1 MANKIGLEIWAC
13 LILRREGA
21 HYFQATGIWASY
33 DQDSA
38 TLNLKQWCKDGLN
51 YLWWWEHL
59 GLWWLWCP
67 QADVLIRQWFHGGCF
82 SWVQLAFLG
91 SGLFFEPHSPAL
103 PINNVSSDIILIHS
117 SFHFFAPKN
126 PTDTTPYLRNQAWA
140 TKVFHLDCCNS
151 LGAFCMYCSFCL
163 KYFFAPILVTCFH
176 TSSGLC

>member
-1 MANKIGLEIWAC
+1 MSLLWSRLSHFEPQAMMQRWFKLSVVVRASRSLMAVVSTGWCSNK
-13 LILRREGA
+13 
-21 HYFQATGIWASY
+21 TVVS
-33 DQDSA
+33 
-38 TLNLKQWCKDGLN
+38 
-51 YLWWWEHL
+51 
-59 GLWWLWCP
+59 WWL
-67 QADVLIRQWFHGGCF
+67 F
-82 SWVQLAFLG
+82 FL
-91 SGLFFEPHSPAL
+91 SPACFPWLWPIFWTSFSSL